1 MLRRSRTVRIRPEL
15 DDRELRQALTDIR
28 PIHQL
33 QGFGADRTRPAWQPV
48 ADLLDATGTDWD
60 RRTHRVS
67 VLSRVLSP
75 AAVDHWVDY
84 APDNPDAVVMQAC
97 VQAHRTV
104 SGTAAALDGAQT
116 RCVRAAHAHPKDP
129 TPLIALLDLMRG
141 CRVPSR
147 RAAPIWREI
156 IDRDPG
162 NRTAHHVVLRYL
174 SPRSHGSVSD
184 MTTFAWHSA
193 AQAPPGSPL
202 ALLPLAARA
211 EHFAHAVE
219 AGGTRALAA
228 HRIWH
233 EKAAASEL
241 ELALKGWFHTSAP
254 PHAEAVSDL
263 NLLAFALVRARWLPE
278 ATEVFQRVG
287 RHMTMFPWDALED
300 PVTAF
305 TYWRDR
311 MGAA

>member
-1 MLRRSRTVRIRPEL
+1 MRIRPEL
-15 DDRELRQALTDIR
+15 DDRELRQVLMDIR

-33 QGFGADRTRPAWQPV
+33 QGLGADRTRPAWQPV
-48 ADLLDATGTDWD
+48 ADLLDATGQDWD
-60 RRTHRVS
+60 RRTHRVL

-84 APDNPDAVVMQAC
+84 TPDNPDAVVTQAC
-97 VQAHRTV
+97 VRARRAASDPDLTV
-104 SGTAAALDGAQT
+104 DEAQT
-116 RCVRAAHAHPKDP
+116 HCVRAAHAHPRDP
-129 TPLIALLDLMRG
+129 TPLIALLDLMRAS
-141 CRVPSR
+141 RTPSR
-147 RAAPIWREI
+147 HAAPIWREI
-156 IDRDPG
+156 VDRDPA

-193 AQAPPGSPL
+193 SQAPPGSPL

-211 EHFAHAVE
+211 EHFAHALE
-219 AGGTRALAA
+219 AGGTRALGA

-233 EKAAASEL
+233 EKAAAGEL
-241 ELALKGWFHTSAP
+241 ELALGHWFHAPAP

-263 NLLAFALVRARWLPE
+263 NLLAFALVRARWLAE
-278 ATEVFQRVG
+278 AAEVFQRVG

-300 PVTAF
+300 PVKAF

-311 MGAA
+311 TGAA